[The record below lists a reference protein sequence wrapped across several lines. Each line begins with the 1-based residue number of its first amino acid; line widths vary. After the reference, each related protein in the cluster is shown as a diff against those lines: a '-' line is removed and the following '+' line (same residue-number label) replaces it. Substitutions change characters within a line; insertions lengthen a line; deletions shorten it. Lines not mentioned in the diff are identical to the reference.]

1 MSTSQAQSATQ
12 SATTTQ
18 SAAAAGSPSTPTGAG
33 AINVATTIQLI
44 VQTQLGCVAF
54 CYETSQLQ
62 SASQSAST
70 NQTATATAD
79 AVVAAINVAEITQFV
94 WQIQEGCTIECHD
107 ATTSQSVSRDT
118 TTDQSSSAPPFD
130 DPESFIAW
138 IAVIAAQTAA
148 TVQTIFQ
155 YDEAACLDQCTGD
168 HQSQDAVQIA
178 ATTQQTTAT
187 LSQDAAPA
195 PTQARDAAAPAASD
209 SPGAAGP
216 GPAAQPA
223 PTPGPSPAVQP
234 LSTSGPRTQA
244 PERSAAVVAADFST
258 ARHDRERDAAGRPGT
273 TAPPA
278 PAIHAHGPAAGSATH
293 GVRRPPMRVPQLQM
307 PAVRPS
313 LLAYRD
319 GREGT
324 GGGAWLLWGCGLL
337 AAALTVRR
345 GVRRTR

>member
-1 MSTSQAQSATQ
+1 M
-12 SATTTQ
+12 
-18 SAAAAGSPSTPTGAG
+18 
-33 AINVATTIQLI
+33 
-44 VQTQLGCVAF
+44 
-54 CYETSQLQ
+54 
-62 SASQSAST
+62 
-70 NQTATATAD
+70 
-79 AVVAAINVAEITQFV
+79 AAINIAEVTQFV

-168 HQSQDAVQIA
+168 HQSQDAVQTA

-216 GPAAQPA
+216 GPAAQTA
-223 PTPGPSPAVQP
+223 PTPGPGPAVQP
-234 LSTSGPRTQA
+234 VSTSGPASQPRVRA

-258 ARHDRERDAAGRPGT
+258 ALHRRERHAAGRPGT
-273 TAPPA
+273 TSAPA
-278 PAIHAHGPAAGSATH
+278 PATPRARAGRGLRDARGPADPDARAATADAGRQALAARLP
-293 GVRRPPMRVPQLQM
+293 RRP
-307 PAVRPS
+307 
-313 LLAYRD
+313 
-319 GREGT
+319 
-324 GGGAWLLWGCGLL
+324 
-337 AAALTVRR
+337 
-345 GVRRTR
+345 